1 MDTFLA
7 ISAGAILGANA
18 RYFLNLYCAKI
29 LGSSFPYGTM
39 IINITGSFL
48 LGFFLIWSTERVLLD
63 PRYKLL
69 IAIGFCGSYTTFSSF
84 SFESIRLLQ
93 EGRTSAFVLNVV
105 QSTVFS
111 LASCFVGVTLARKV

>member
-1 MDTFLA
+1 
-7 ISAGAILGANA
+7 
-18 RYFLNLYCAKI
+18 
-29 LGSSFPYGTM
+29 M

-111 LASCFVGVTLARKV
+111 LISCFVGVLLARKV